1 MSLLQFLRQITKL
14 YVYIAFN
21 ILLELKG
28 NGREKVTEFYGRNFP
43 LRTNVLFSILIKI
56 RSEQFSNH
64 PQNVGVTRIIF
75 HLLVLEAEK
84 LA

>member
-1 MSLLQFLRQITKL
+1 MFI
-14 YVYIAFN
+14 IAFN

-28 NGREKVTEFYGRNFP
+28 NVRENVTEFYGRNFP
-43 LRTNVLFSILIKI
+43 LRANVLFSILIKT

-64 PQNVGVTRIIF
+64 PKNVGVTSIIF

-84 LA
+84 

>member
-1 MSLLQFLRQITKL
+1 MSLLQFLRQITQL

-28 NGREKVTEFYGRNFP
+28 NVREKVTEFYGRNFP

-56 RSEQFSNH
+56 RSEQFSN
-64 PQNVGVTRIIF
+64 PKNVEVTSIIF

-84 LA
+84 